1 MAGGGDSRATTSS
14 PLARLRGIIIGNEAR
29 LSAVLNVRAP
39 RRGFRF
45 RKPTRASLPKSTVPA
60 LPRTSVAA
68 RGRAHCHQRHRAT
81 GHRATIQLRA
91 IADSCLAVPAQRKVS
106 YSGDGARPCGVQP
119 RAAAVPSSTS
129 VATRGRARCDV
140 RFRQMEAR
148 TLSLL
153 APRPLTERRRH
164 CAPARSPCHVGP
176 ALGSACSCVQ
186 SGWFIVG
193 ADEGLAPSS
202 AAEGEAFVVVPGRG
216 GRPCLSDTMS
226 YSAAGPGLG
235 SCLLVRRSPGRMPRR
250 ANKARPQAPP
260 PTLHR

>member
-1 MAGGGDSRATTSS
+1 M
-14 PLARLRGIIIGNEAR
+14 
-29 LSAVLNVRAP
+29 LNVRAP
-39 RRGFRF
+39 RRGFRL
-45 RKPTRASLPKSTVPA
+45 RTQTRAGLPKSTVPA

-81 GHRATIQLRA
+81 GHRSEIQLRA
-91 IADSCLAVPAQRKVS
+91 IADSSAAVPAHRKVS
-106 YSGDGARPCGVQP
+106 YSGDGARPCEVRP

-140 RFRQMEAR
+140 RFRQMEAH
-148 TLSLL
+148 TLSFLV
-153 APRPLTERRRH
+153 PRPITERQRR
-164 CAPARSPCHVGP
+164 CAPERSPCRVGP
-176 ALGSACSCVQ
+176 ALGRACSCVQ
-186 SGWFIVG
+186 SGWFIVD
-193 ADEGLAPSS
+193 ADEGRAPGS
-202 AAEGEAFVVVPGRG
+202 AAEVEAFVVVPGRG

-235 SCLLVRRSPGRMPRR
+235 SCLLIRRGAGRMPRR